1 MACVDYRLLRTS
13 ALDSVVRG
21 SRPMIQKKLSHFAL
35 LVLIVAAILHPI
47 SAGAQTSSAIVVDR
61 VRTSLTITPQPVL
74 PTSHFG
80 HVIGQGD
87 VEVFYIVYDQ
97 PGYCPPSPK
106 AITPTDIVAIEL
118 DEDGV
123 AVRRIAY
130 DCLQTSSLSYF
141 PTVPGHKTLTIVA
154 IRRDGVREVSGV
166 HVDMFGVALNTAL
179 GQAATTPYLPLTS
192 QIFVGADALLQ
203 DANVKEAQFFHRSL
217 PFQLSAGVPYTSG
230 DKVISRGKLFGVLHL
245 ISYPPGSSPPVL
257 DGDPTQTTGDP
268 TNYRYIGP
276 QLVADLDY
284 YNYLEAPP
292 SSNTVLPQHYPAP
305 PQNRSDL
312 VISRNT
318 TTGND
323 DVYQV
328 ITAGRLDPNVPVPS
342 LSPSGATA
350 TATATGVVL
359 FTFAG
364 GPLQPNLEYFRG
376 QLVVSNGR
384 IYEVVQEGTTSSN
397 VSLGFQQTTGEIAVN
412 GTAGFNFIPSKILK
426 AQLPYWV
433 GDLVVSNGNAYRVT
447 IAGTVTTVGDGLHSI
462 SSGLP
467 EPKPGVV
474 TFQKIGGP
482 FNPAN
487 AYNPPSPSY
496 GGDVFSADGRIYKVV
511 APDPTAPGS
520 ASPSATDPYQLQ
532 NVTVANGTITVQ
544 LVVPQFHKYTD
555 INADYAGVP
564 LQEGKVYSAGD
575 IVVSNGSLYKVI
587 SGGAMGPVGLG
598 LIGTATQSL
607 GGLVFEYIG
616 PFYKQLSTIHPFAD
630 APFPYSSFDYSFP
643 YSLKW
648 SPAETITNPNSWFGP
663 AGNFEAHTD
672 VELVA
677 RTTDSKDRTNIS
689 FTLPISILPRI
700 DARAALNVAITDPS
714 PDRVVAAGTPLQ
726 ITAEVRDQNGVV
738 RLVNS
743 VQFFV
748 DGVPLY
754 APDVSFPYTTEGPV
768 HWTPTVA
775 GTYILNALAIDDK
788 GNYTMSPDVRVNVT
802 DNQPFVRI
810 TTPSSGDPLNPL
822 IVGFGSAITIQGVVS
837 GSGGDPSHIKKIELF
852 SDGNAIGT
860 ATANGGQFSFTFA
873 PTNAAYAALNFQI
886 TARVT
891 DVNGTTATS
900 NTVYIQV
907 LPAGASTPTPTPG
920 ATATATPTPN
930 PTATVSPPLV
940 SPVGYLYETDFSTGN
955 VFQFT
960 TTASGTVLKVKFAS
974 GFDGV
979 RALAFDHQGNLFIG
993 DNDSITRITPNGT
1006 RTIFA
1011 SNIHGP
1017 NSLTVNRSGDLF
1029 VTDRDGNVLRYT
1041 PQGVGSVYASGLNK
1055 PTGLAFDVS
1064 DNLFVAEFG
1073 DNAVTKITPAGTKST
1088 FALNM
1093 KGPQGVAFDRNGIL
1107 YVVNGTNGTIEAFT
1121 PNGSRFLR
1129 VVNLASPVGIAFDSN
1144 NNLFVADNCNGA
1156 GTNSIIKFTAS
1167 SETGTTYASGLGCPM
1182 QLAFEPPRDPLL
1194 NISTRARV
1202 EPFLNRELIAGFI
1215 VTGTSAKT
1223 VLIRALGPSL
1233 SAWGVADPL
1242 RDPVLELHTPGG
1254 TIVNDNWKDAQQSE
1268 IASTGVA
1275 PSDDR
1280 ECAMLVTLEPGTYTA
1295 VVRGQAPSVAGTAVV
1310 EVYDGNLSA
1319 NANLANISS
1328 RGYVQTGD
1336 DRMMAGFIVAGGNGA
1351 GKIVIRGLGPS
1362 LADAGTANVLPNPA
1376 LSLRDGNGNQIASN
1390 NDWTDS
1396 QAAELVT
1403 TGIPPNNGLES
1414 AMVVTLPSGT
1424 YTAILSDEDGKSGV
1438 GLIEVYN
1445 LR

>member
-1 MACVDYRLLRTS
+1 
-13 ALDSVVRG
+13 
-21 SRPMIQKKLSHFAL
+21 MIQKKLSHFAL
-35 LVLIVAAILHPI
+35 MILVGAAILHPVF
-47 SAGAQTSSAIVVDR
+47 AGAQTVVIDR
-61 VRTSLTITPQPVL
+61 IKTSLSATPQTVT

-80 HVIGQGD
+80 HVIGAGEVQ
-87 VEVFYIVYDQ
+87 VFYLVFDQ
-97 PGYCPPSPK
+97 PGYCDTPSKPP
-106 AITPTDIVAIEL
+106 TTTDIVGLEL
-118 DEDGV
+118 QEDGV
-123 AVRRIAY
+123 AVTRIVY
-130 DCLQTSSLSYF
+130 DCLTTSSLSYT
-141 PTVPGHKTLTIVA
+141 PTVAGLKTLSIVA
-154 IRRDGVREVSGV
+154 IRRNGARNSSNGVQVN
-166 HVDMFGVALNTAL
+166 MFGVSLQTAL
-179 GQAATTPYLPLTS
+179 GQDVTTPFLPFTS
-192 QIFVGADALLQ
+192 RIFVGANALLS
-203 DANVKEAQFFHRSL
+203 DANIKEAQFFHRSL
-217 PFQLSAGVPYTSG
+217 PFQLSAGVPYSAG
-230 DKVISRGKLFGVLHL
+230 DKVLYNGELFGVLNL
-245 ISYPPGSSPPVL
+245 VSYPPGSSPP
-257 DGDPTQTTGDP
+257 DPNGDP
-268 TNYRYIGP
+268 NYRYIGP
-276 QLVADLDY
+276 RLVDDLDY
-284 YNYLEAPP
+284 YNYREAPP
-292 SSNTVLPQHYPAP
+292 GSSTLFPPNYPAP
-305 PQNRSDL
+305 PPGESDL
-312 VISRNT
+312 VIDQN
-318 TTGND
+318 GNN

-342 LSPSGATA
+342 LASTGG
-350 TATATGVVL
+350 TATGVVL

-364 GPLQPNLEYFRG
+364 GPLQPNLLYFRG

-384 IYEVVQEGTTSSN
+384 VYEVVQEGTTSSN

-412 GTAGFNFIPSKILK
+412 GSAGFNFIPSKVLK
-426 AQLPYWV
+426 AQLPYWK

-447 IAGTVTTVGDGLHSI
+447 IAGTIAANGVGDGLHSI

-474 TFQKIGGP
+474 TFQRVGGV
-482 FNPAN
+482 FSAAN
-487 AYNPPSPSY
+487 SY
-496 GGDVFSADGRIYKVV
+496 QVGDVFSAGGRIYKVV
-511 APDPTAPGS
+511 TPDPTAPG
-520 ASPSATDPYQLQ
+520 AATPNATDPYQLR

-544 LVVPQFHKYTD
+544 LVVPQFHKYTE
-555 INADYAGVP
+555 INSDYAGVP
-564 LQEGKVYSAGD
+564 LQEGKVYYPGD

-587 SGGAMGPVGLG
+587 SGGTMGPVGIG
-598 LIGTATQSL
+598 LVGTATQQL
-607 GGLVFEYIG
+607 GGLVFEYVG
-616 PFYKQLSTIHPFAD
+616 PFFKQLSTIHPFAD

-663 AGNFEAHTD
+663 SGNFEDHTD

-689 FTLPISILPRI
+689 FTLPVSILPPI
-700 DARAALNVAITDPS
+700 DARAALTVQITDPVA
-714 PDRVVAAGTPLQ
+714 DRVVAAGTAVQ
-726 ITAEVRDQNGVV
+726 VTAEAKDANGVV

-754 APDVSFPYTTEGPV
+754 APDVSSPYTTEGPV
-768 HWTPTVA
+768 HWTPTIA

-788 GNYTMSPDVRVNVT
+788 GNFTMSPDVRVNVT

-822 IVGFGSAITIQGVVS
+822 IVGFGSAINIQGVVS
-837 GSGGDPSHIKKIELF
+837 GSGGDPSHITKIEMF

-860 ATANGGQFSFTFA
+860 ATQSGGQFQFTFS
-873 PTNAAYAALNFQI
+873 PTNASTSAKNYQI
-886 TARVT
+886 SARVT
-891 DVNGTTATS
+891 DVNGTTALS

-907 LPAGASTPTPTPG
+907 LPAGAASPTPTPG
-920 ATATATPTPN
+920 GTPTPTATATPTATPN

-940 SPVGYLYETDFSTGN
+940 APVGYLYETDFSTGN

-960 TTASGTVLKVKFAS
+960 TTASGTVVKVKFAS

-979 RALAFDHQGNLFIG
+979 RALAFDHNGNLFIG
-993 DNDSITRITPNGT
+993 DNDSITRIAPNGT
-1006 RTIFA
+1006 KTIFA

-1017 NSLTVNRSGDLF
+1017 NSFAVNRAGDLF

-1073 DNAVTKITPAGTKST
+1073 DNAVTKITPAGTKT
-1088 FALNM
+1088 AFAQNM

-1129 VVNLASPVGIAFDSN
+1129 VANLASPVGIAFDSN
-1144 NNLFVADNCNGA
+1144 NNLFVADNCNGT

-1215 VTGTSAKT
+1215 VTGNSAKT

-1242 RDPVLELHTPGG
+1242 RDPVLELHTPSG
-1254 TIVNDNWKDAQQSE
+1254 TIVNDNWKDTQQSE
-1268 IASTGVA
+1268 IAATGVA

-1280 ECAMLVTLEPGTYTA
+1280 ECAMLVTLDPGTYTA
-1295 VVRGQAPSVAGTAVV
+1295 VVRGQAPFVAGTAVV

-1336 DRMMAGFIVAGGNGA
+1336 NRMMAGFIVAGGNGA
-1351 GKIVIRGLGPS
+1351 GKILIRGLGPS
-1362 LADAGTANVLPNPA
+1362 LSDAGTADVLPNPA
-1376 LSLRDGNGNQIASN
+1376 LSLRDGNGNQLASN

-1396 QAAELVT
+1396 QAAEIVT
-1403 TGIPPNNGLES
+1403 TGIPPNNALES

-1424 YTAILSDEDGKSGV
+1424 YTAILSDQDSNSGV